1 MAPSTVMTLLCCL
14 LVSLC
19 TASSSSSSAPSKFPS
34 PDRELSFPRTMSPY
48 KRRIQSWIIRHQAQ
62 SKSAQRM
69 RSRLMRSKA
78 VAAKSSNAGAAA
90 AKGSFLT
97 MERPTKERLFE
108 WFGVEGEDPVQ
119 VLRCMIHRM
128 QYNHNKVGIT
138 NPLLHVMDGNNNRP
152 SNTIQLQP
160 ESLQST
166 PFEEEERRLLFHA
179 HGPQS
184 KSVLPVS
191 NTISPP
197 MQEDD
202 IDNDI
207 ARSTPMDKSWW
218 PELQVSPNLLHKS
231 VSSLRSRLF
240 HPTKDH
246 NAKQKGDWRVLV
258 YRKRV
263 GKGRACY
270 ERVRD
275 AALDWEFE
283 SADGVMGLL
292 EVPAT
297 CPKGLLKIKQQQK
310 RQSTQ
315 DLPKLY
321 RSSSRYTV
329 RPADLDELV
338 EASSSSSSSAVYR
351 SLGGSSRRLVS
362 YSSKTLAGFLPDR
375 LKRKLYAV
383 NPVMVVYDVV
393 DQRARDCTF
402 TSTAYATLKGHW
414 LSGEERV
421 SVALRDGSQDVDVE
435 ILSISRAG
443 PSLWGKAVWPLV
455 GKMQQA
461 FFQEHLKHL
470 ENTAAA
476 APATSLEDGVISTLM
491 PLRPAKKAVQ
501 PPVSMSRKSLFG
513 RPLPSKMPT
522 AKSHSSIDSLLGD
535 DDVTVAM
542 DRGAF

>member
-1 MAPSTVMTLLCCL
+1 MIHVWLLLFQLSIC
-14 LVSLC
+14 SAA
-19 TASSSSSSAPSKFPS
+19 ASDPEM
-34 PDRELSFPRTMSPY
+34 RFPRTMPNH
-48 KRRIQSWIIRHQAQ
+48 KRRLQSWIIRHKSQ
-62 SKSAQRM
+62 SKSARRVQ
-69 RSRLMRSKA
+69 SRLLKSKA
-78 VAAKSSNAGAAA
+78 AAASTAKSNV

-97 MERPTKERLFE
+97 LERPTKERLFE

-138 NPLLHVMDGNNNRP
+138 NPLLHITGQDQSQP
-152 SNTIQLQP
+152 NTIHLENTKP
-160 ESLQST
+160 Y
-166 PFEEEERRLLFHA
+166 EEERRLLFHA
-179 HGPQS
+179 HGP
-184 KSVLPVS
+184 KSTRALPVS
-191 NTISPP
+191 TIVSPVTN
-197 MQEDD
+197 DD
-202 IDNDI
+202 NSNDGDLT
-207 ARSTPMDKSWW
+207 RSTPMEQSWW
-218 PELQVSPNLLHKS
+218 PELQVSPNSLHES
-231 VSSLRSRLF
+231 VSSRRSRLF
-240 HPTKDH
+240 HRHHEDPKRGGNND
-246 NAKQKGDWRVLV
+246 DWRVLV

-297 CPKGLLKIKQQQK
+297 CPKGLQPWNQKQKQQQ
-310 RQSTQ
+310 QNNM
-315 DLPKLY
+315 PALY

-329 RPADLDELV
+329 RPADLDQLV
-338 EASSSSSSSAVYR
+338 DSSSSSAFYR
-351 SLGGSSRRLVS
+351 SLGASSRRLVS
-362 YSSKTLAGFLPDR
+362 YSSKAVAGFLPKPLR
-375 LKRKLYAV
+375 KKLYAV

-443 PSLWGKAVWPLV
+443 PSLWGKAVWSMV
-455 GKMQQA
+455 GKMQQT

-470 ENTAAA
+470 EDTAAA
-476 APATSLEDGVISTLM
+476 APVTSLH
-491 PLRPAKKAVQ
+491 PLRRP
-501 PPVSMSRKSLFG
+501 MSRKVDKSKHPLLRSRKRLFG
-513 RPLPSKMPT
+513 GCQSPGNGSGSTLESF
-522 AKSHSSIDSLLGD
+522 LGVD
-535 DDVTVAM
+535 DMTLAL
-542 DRGAF
+542 DRGTGL